1 MSEGQ
6 QLALIMIIT
15 YIRVMK
21 YQTIYVKPLA
31 EPLYSEQAGL
41 ICDSFVGG
49 DPEDLVDGGT
59 EDW

>member
-1 MSEGQ
+1 M
-6 QLALIMIIT
+6 LVMNIT

-21 YQTIYVKPLA
+21 YHRIYVRPLA
-31 EPLYSEQAGL
+31 EPLYSEPAGL

>member
-1 MSEGQ
+1 MN
-6 QLALIMIIT
+6 IT

-21 YQTIYVKPLA
+21 YHRIYVRPLA
-31 EPLYSEQAGL
+31 ELLYSEPAGL